1 MPYANRLTSV
11 FCQFSGIHTKR
22 LVIGSSSGKQ
32 PIGNSLSF
40 MFTRQDALDLDTNDP
55 LAKYRERFIFTDPEV
70 CYLDGN
76 SLGRL
81 PKSTVESINKFLIEG
96 WGARIVDGWAE
107 WIDKAET
114 TGDLIGRAALGAVAG
129 QTLAMDTT
137 SVNFYRLVRAAIT
150 ARPGRRTIITDEAN
164 FPTDRYIMQGI
175 AEELDLN
182 LVIIPN
188 ELLEHSTGE
197 SFSNEL
203 VTPEILNPHLTDDV
217 ALVTLSVV
225 AYRSGA
231 LHNIKELTDLA
242 RESGALMIWDASH
255 AVGAVDMQFDRD
267 GVDLAVGCTY
277 KYGNSGPGSPAWL
290 YVSKRI
296 QSELRMPIQGW
307 FAQRNQFLMG
317 SKFEQTEGM
326 RGFQIASPSIVG
338 LLCIDEGFGMIEE
351 ASISAIN
358 DKAAKGTAMMIE
370 LFDQWLDPLGFELV
384 TPRDSNLRGGHIS
397 IYHPDAAQI
406 ARGLRD
412 DMKVIPD
419 YRAPNSIRVAIS
431 PLATSYVEVFDGFER
446 IRDYTKSGKYKDL
459 DLSGIKVS

>member
-1 MPYANRLTSV
+1 
-11 FCQFSGIHTKR
+11 
-22 LVIGSSSGKQ
+22 
-32 PIGNSLSF
+32 
-40 MFTRQDALDLDTNDP
+40 MFTRQDALALDATDP
-55 LAKYRERFIFTDPEV
+55 LASFRNRFVVTDPEV

-96 WGARIVDGWAE
+96 WGTKIVDGWAE

-114 TGDLIGRAALGAVAG
+114 TGDLIGRSALGAATG

-137 SVNFYRLVRAAIT
+137 SVNFYRLVRAAIS
-150 ARPGRRTIITDEAN
+150 AKPRRRTIITDEAN

-175 AEELDLN
+175 AEELGLN
-182 LVIIPN
+182 LVVIPN
-188 ELLEHSTGE
+188 DLQEHVNGE
-197 SFSNEL
+197 TFSDEM
-203 VTPEILNPHLTDDV
+203 VTSEILKPYLNADV

-231 LHNIKELTDLA
+231 LHNIKELTDLV
-242 RESGALMIWDASH
+242 RDSGALMIWDASH

-296 QSELRMPIQGW
+296 QSELQMPIQGW

-317 SKFEQTEGM
+317 SKFEQIDGM
-326 RGFQIASPSIVG
+326 RGFQIASPSIIG
-338 LLCIDEGFGMIEE
+338 LLSIDEGFGMIEE
-351 ASISAIN
+351 ASISEIN
-358 DKAAKGTAMMIE
+358 AKASKGTDMMIE
-370 LFDQWLDPLGFELV
+370 LFDQWLAPLGYELI
-384 TPRDSNLRGGHIS
+384 TPRDSKLRGGHIT

-431 PLATSYVEVFDGFER
+431 PLATSYVEVFEGFER
-446 IRDYTKSGKYKDL
+446 IRNYTQSGKYQDL
-459 DLSGIKVS
+459 DLSNVKVS

>member
-1 MPYANRLTSV
+1 
-11 FCQFSGIHTKR
+11 
-22 LVIGSSSGKQ
+22 
-32 PIGNSLSF
+32 
-40 MFTRQDALDLDTNDP
+40 MFTRQDALDLDAKDP
-55 LAKYRERFIFTDPEV
+55 LASYRERFVFTDSEV

-81 PKSTVESINKFLIEG
+81 PKSTVETINKFLIEG
-96 WGARIVDGWAE
+96 WGTKIVDGWGE

-114 TGDLIGRAALGAVAG
+114 TGDLIGRAALGAAAG

-137 SVNFYRLVRAAIT
+137 SVNFYRLVRAAIS
-150 ARPGRRTIITDEAN
+150 ARPGRKTIITDEAN

-175 AEELDLN
+175 AEELGLN
-182 LVIIPN
+182 LVVIPN
-188 ELLEHSTGE
+188 DLQEHSTGE
-197 SFSNEL
+197 TFSDEL
-203 VTPEILNPHLTDDV
+203 VTPEILTPFLNDDV

-231 LHNIKELTDLA
+231 LHNIKELTDLVRA
-242 RESGALMIWDASH
+242 SGALMIWDASH
-255 AVGAVDMQFDRD
+255 AVGVVDMQFDRD

-296 QSELRMPIQGW
+296 QAELQMPIQGW

-317 SKFEQTEGM
+317 SKFEQAEGM
-326 RGFQIASPSIVG
+326 RGFQIASPSIIG
-338 LLCIDEGFGMIEE
+338 LLCIDEGFGMIEQATIKE
-351 ASISAIN
+351 INAKASW
-358 DKAAKGTAMMIE
+358 GTEMMIE
-370 LFDQWLDPLGFELV
+370 LFNQWLVPLGYELI
-384 TPRDSNLRGGHIS
+384 TPRDSKLRAGHIS

-419 YRAPNSIRVAIS
+419 YRAPNSIRLAIS
-431 PLATSYVEVFDGFER
+431 PLATSYAEVFDGFER
-446 IRDYTKSGKYKDL
+446 IRDYTKSGKYRDL
-459 DLSGIKVS
+459 DLSNVKVS

>member
-1 MPYANRLTSV
+1 
-11 FCQFSGIHTKR
+11 
-22 LVIGSSSGKQ
+22 
-32 PIGNSLSF
+32 
-40 MFTRQDALDLDTNDP
+40 MFTRQDALDLDAKDP
-55 LAKYRERFIFTDPEV
+55 LAKYRDLFVFTDPDV

-81 PKSTVESINKFLIEG
+81 PKSTVETINKFLIEG
-96 WGARIVDGWAE
+96 WGTKIVDGWGE

-114 TGDLIGRAALGAVAG
+114 TGDLIGRAALGAAAG

-137 SVNFYRLVRAAIT
+137 SVNFYRLVRAAIS
-150 ARPGRRTIITDEAN
+150 ARPGRKTIITDEAN

-175 AEELDLN
+175 AEELGLN
-182 LVIIPN
+182 LVVIPN
-188 ELLEHSTGE
+188 DLQEHSTGE
-197 SFSNEL
+197 TFSDEL
-203 VTPEILNPHLTDDV
+203 VTPEILKPYLNDDV
-217 ALVTLSVV
+217 ALVTISVV

-231 LHNIKELTDLA
+231 LHDIKELTDLVRA
-242 RESGALMIWDASH
+242 SGALMVWDASH

-296 QSELRMPIQGW
+296 QSELEMPIQGW

-317 SKFEQTEGM
+317 SKFDQIEGM
-326 RGFQIASPSIVG
+326 RGFQIASPSIIG

-351 ASISAIN
+351 ATIAQIN
-358 DKAAKGTAMMIE
+358 AKASKGTDMMIE
-370 LFDQWLDPLGFELV
+370 LFDQWLVPLGFELV
-384 TPRDSNLRGGHIS
+384 TPRDSKLRGGHIS

-419 YRAPNSIRVAIS
+419 YRAPNSIRLAIS
-431 PLATSYVEVFDGFER
+431 PLPTSYVEVFDGFER
-446 IRDYTKSGKYKDL
+446 IRDYTQSGKYKDL
-459 DLSGIKVS
+459 DLSSVKVS

>member
-1 MPYANRLTSV
+1 MLN
-11 FCQFSGIHTKR
+11 
-22 LVIGSSSGKQ
+22 
-32 PIGNSLSF
+32 
-40 MFTRQDALDLDTNDP
+40 RQDAIALDSSDP
-55 LAKYRERFIFTDPEV
+55 LARFKDRFVIQDPDV

-81 PKSTVESINKFLIEG
+81 PKATIESINDFLVNG
-96 WGARIVDGWAE
+96 WGAKMVDGWGE

-114 TGDLIGRAALGAVAG
+114 TGDLIGRAALGAAAG

-137 SVNFYRLVRAAIT
+137 SVNFYRAVRAAIN
-150 ARPGRRTIITDEAN
+150 ARLERRTIITDEAN

-175 AEELDLN
+175 ADELDLN

-188 ELLEHSTGE
+188 DLQEHNLGE
-197 SFSNEL
+197 AFSDEC
-203 VTPEILNPHLTDDV
+203 VTAEILKPYLNDDV

-231 LHNIKELTDLA
+231 LHNIKELTDLV
-242 RESGALMIWDASH
+242 RESGALMVWDASH

-277 KYGNSGPGSPAWL
+277 KYGNSGPGAPAWL
-290 YVSKRI
+290 YISKRI
-296 QSELRMPIQGW
+296 QNETKMPIQGW
-307 FAQRNQFLMG
+307 FSQRNQFLMG
-317 SKFEQTEGM
+317 STFDQIEGM
-326 RGFQIASPSIVG
+326 RGFQIASPSIIG
-338 LLCIDEGFGMIEE
+338 LLCIDSGFGMIEE
-351 ASISAIN
+351 ATIKAIN
-358 DKAAKGTAMMIE
+358 EKASKGTDMMIE
-370 LFDQWLDPLGFELV
+370 LLDEWLTPLGYELI
-384 TPRDSNLRGGHIS
+384 TPRDPKLRGGHIS

-419 YRAPNSIRVAIS
+419 YRAPNCIRLAIS
-431 PLATSYVEVFDGFER
+431 PLATSYVEVFEGFER

-459 DLSGIKVS
+459 DLSNVKVS

>member
-1 MPYANRLTSV
+1 
-11 FCQFSGIHTKR
+11 
-22 LVIGSSSGKQ
+22 
-32 PIGNSLSF
+32 
-40 MFTRQDALDLDTNDP
+40 MFTRQDALDLDAKDP
-55 LAKYRERFIFTDPEV
+55 LAKYRDLFVFTDPDV

-81 PKSTVESINKFLIEG
+81 PKSTVETINKFLIEG
-96 WGARIVDGWAE
+96 WGTKIVDGWGE

-114 TGDLIGRAALGAVAG
+114 TGDLIGRAALGAAAG

-137 SVNFYRLVRAAIT
+137 SVNFYRLVRAAIS
-150 ARPGRRTIITDEAN
+150 ARPGRKTIITDEAN

-175 AEELDLN
+175 AEELGLN
-182 LVIIPN
+182 LVVIPN
-188 ELLEHSTGE
+188 DLQEHSTGE
-197 SFSNEL
+197 TFSDEL
-203 VTPEILNPHLTDDV
+203 VTPEILKPYLNDDV
-217 ALVTLSVV
+217 ALVTISVV

-231 LHNIKELTDLA
+231 LHDIKELTDLVRA
-242 RESGALMIWDASH
+242 SGALMVWDASH
-255 AVGAVDMQFDRD
+255 AVGAIDMQFDRD

-296 QSELRMPIQGW
+296 QSELEMPIQGW

-317 SKFEQTEGM
+317 SKFDQIEGM
-326 RGFQIASPSIVG
+326 RGFQIASPSIIG

-351 ASISAIN
+351 ATIGQIN
-358 DKAAKGTAMMIE
+358 AKASKGTDMMIE
-370 LFDQWLDPLGFELV
+370 LFDQWLVPLGFELV
-384 TPRDSNLRGGHIS
+384 TPRDSKLRGGHIS

-419 YRAPNSIRVAIS
+419 YRAPNSIRLAIS
-431 PLATSYVEVFDGFER
+431 PLPTSYVEVFDGFER
-446 IRDYTKSGKYKDL
+446 IRDYTQSGKYKDL
-459 DLSGIKVS
+459 DLSSVKVS

>member
-1 MPYANRLTSV
+1 
-11 FCQFSGIHTKR
+11 
-22 LVIGSSSGKQ
+22 
-32 PIGNSLSF
+32 
-40 MFTRQDALDLDTNDP
+40 MFTRQDALDLDAKDP
-55 LAKYRERFIFTDPEV
+55 LAKYRELFVFTDPDV

-81 PKSTVESINKFLIEG
+81 PKSTVETINKFLIED
-96 WGARIVDGWAE
+96 WGTKIVDGWGE

-114 TGDLIGRAALGAVAG
+114 TGDLIGRAALGAAAG

-137 SVNFYRLVRAAIT
+137 SVNFYRLVRAAIS
-150 ARPGRRTIITDEAN
+150 ARPGRKTIITDEAN

-175 AEELDLN
+175 AEELGLN
-182 LVIIPN
+182 LVVIPN
-188 ELLEHSTGE
+188 DLQEHSTGE
-197 SFSNEL
+197 TFSDEL
-203 VTPEILNPHLTDDV
+203 VTPEILKPYLSDDV
-217 ALVTLSVV
+217 ALVTISVV

-231 LHNIKELTDLA
+231 LHNIKELTDLVRA
-242 RESGALMIWDASH
+242 SGALMVWDASH

-296 QSELRMPIQGW
+296 QSELQMPIQGW

-317 SKFEQTEGM
+317 SKFDQIEGM
-326 RGFQIASPSIVG
+326 RGFQIASPSIIG
-338 LLCIDEGFGMIEE
+338 LLCIDEGFGMIEDATIAQINAK
-351 ASISAIN
+351 AS
-358 DKAAKGTAMMIE
+358 KGTGMMIE
-370 LFDQWLDPLGFELV
+370 LFDQWLVPLGFELV
-384 TPRDSNLRGGHIS
+384 TPRDSKLRGGHIS

-419 YRAPNSIRVAIS
+419 YRAPNSIRLAIS
-431 PLATSYVEVFDGFER
+431 PLPTSYVEVFDGFER
-446 IRDYTKSGKYKDL
+446 IRDYTQSGKYKDL
-459 DLSGIKVS
+459 DLSSVKVS

>member
-1 MPYANRLTSV
+1 
-11 FCQFSGIHTKR
+11 
-22 LVIGSSSGKQ
+22 
-32 PIGNSLSF
+32 
-40 MFTRQDALDLDTNDP
+40 MFTRQDALDLDAKDP
-55 LAKYRERFIFTDPEV
+55 LAKYRDSFVFTDPDV

-81 PKSTVESINKFLIEG
+81 PKSTVETINKFLIEG
-96 WGARIVDGWAE
+96 WGTKIVDGWGE

-114 TGDLIGRAALGAVAG
+114 TGDLIGRAALGAAAG

-137 SVNFYRLVRAAIT
+137 SVNFYRLVRAAIS
-150 ARPGRRTIITDEAN
+150 ARPGRKTIITDEAN

-175 AEELDLN
+175 AEERGLN
-182 LVIIPN
+182 LVVIPN
-188 ELLEHSTGE
+188 DLQEHSTGE
-197 SFSNEL
+197 TFSDEL
-203 VTPEILNPHLTDDV
+203 VTPEILKPYLNDDV
-217 ALVTLSVV
+217 ALVTISVV

-231 LHNIKELTDLA
+231 LHNIKELTDLVRA
-242 RESGALMIWDASH
+242 SGALTVWDASH

-296 QSELRMPIQGW
+296 QSELEMPIQGW

-317 SKFEQTEGM
+317 SKFDQIEGM
-326 RGFQIASPSIVG
+326 RGFQIASPSIIG
-338 LLCIDEGFGMIEE
+338 LLCIDEGFGMIEDATIAQINAK
-351 ASISAIN
+351 AS
-358 DKAAKGTAMMIE
+358 KGTDMMIE
-370 LFDQWLDPLGFELV
+370 LFDQWLVPLGFELV
-384 TPRDSNLRGGHIS
+384 TPRDSKLRGGHIS

-431 PLATSYVEVFDGFER
+431 PLPTSYVEVFDGFER

-459 DLSGIKVS
+459 DLSSVKVS

>member
-1 MPYANRLTSV
+1 
-11 FCQFSGIHTKR
+11 
-22 LVIGSSSGKQ
+22 
-32 PIGNSLSF
+32 
-40 MFTRQDALDLDTNDP
+40 MFTRQDALALDATDP
-55 LAKYRERFIFTDPEV
+55 LASFRNRFVVTDPEV

-96 WGARIVDGWAE
+96 WGTKIVDGWAE

-114 TGDLIGRAALGAVAG
+114 TGDLIGRAALGAAAG

-137 SVNFYRLVRAAIT
+137 SVNFYRLVRAAIS
-150 ARPGRRTIITDEAN
+150 ARPDRRTIITDEAN

-175 AEELDLN
+175 AEELGLN
-182 LVIIPN
+182 LVVIPN
-188 ELLEHSTGE
+188 ELTEHEVGSP
-197 SFSNEL
+197 FSDER
-203 VTPEILNPHLTDDV
+203 VTPEILQPYLSDDV

-231 LHNIKELTDLA
+231 LHNIKELTDLV
-242 RESGALMIWDASH
+242 RDSGALMIWDASH

-290 YVSKRI
+290 YVSKGI
-296 QSELRMPIQGW
+296 QSELQMPIQGW

-317 SKFEQTEGM
+317 SKFEQIEGM
-326 RGFQIASPSIVG
+326 RGFQIASPSIIG
-338 LLCIDEGFGMIEE
+338 LLSIDEGFGMIEE
-351 ASISAIN
+351 ASISEIN
-358 DKAAKGTAMMIE
+358 AKASKGTDMMIE
-370 LFDQWLDPLGFELV
+370 LFDQWLAPLGYQLI
-384 TPRDSNLRGGHIS
+384 TPRDSKLRGGHIT
-397 IYHPDAAQI
+397 IYHPEAAQI

-446 IRDYTKSGKYKDL
+446 IRDYTQSGKYQDL
-459 DLSGIKVS
+459 DLSNVKVS

>member
-1 MPYANRLTSV
+1 
-11 FCQFSGIHTKR
+11 
-22 LVIGSSSGKQ
+22 
-32 PIGNSLSF
+32 
-40 MFTRQDALDLDTNDP
+40 MFTRQAALDLDANDP
-55 LAKYRERFIFTDPEV
+55 LAKYRDRFVFTDPEV

-81 PKSTVESINKFLIEG
+81 PKSTVESINKFLVEG
-96 WGARIVDGWAE
+96 WGTKVVDGWGE

-114 TGDLIGRAALGAVAG
+114 TGDLIGRAALGAAAG

-137 SVNFYRLVRAAIT
+137 SVNFYRLVRAAIS
-150 ARPGRRTIITDEAN
+150 ARPGRKTIITDEAN

-182 LVIIPN
+182 LIVIPN
-188 ELLEHSTGE
+188 DLQEHSNGE

-203 VTPEILNPHLTDDV
+203 VTPEILKPYLNDDV
-217 ALVTLSVV
+217 ALVTISVV

-231 LHNIKELTDLA
+231 LHNIKELTDLV
-242 RESGALMIWDASH
+242 RSHGALMVWDASH

-296 QSELRMPIQGW
+296 QSELQMPIQGW

-317 SKFEQTEGM
+317 SQFDQVEGM
-326 RGFQIASPSIVG
+326 RGFQIASPSIIG

-351 ASISAIN
+351 ASIKQIN
-358 DKAAKGTAMMIE
+358 AKASKGTDLMIE
-370 LFDQWLDPLGFELV
+370 LFDQWLAPLGYELV
-384 TPRDSNLRGGHIS
+384 TPRDSRRRGGHIT

-446 IRDYTKSGKYKDL
+446 IRDYTKSRKYKEL
-459 DLSGIKVS
+459 DLSHVKVS

>member
-1 MPYANRLTSV
+1 M
-11 FCQFSGIHTKR
+11 FS
-22 LVIGSSSGKQ
+22 
-32 PIGNSLSF
+32 
-40 MFTRQDALDLDTNDP
+40 RQDALDLDAKDP
-55 LAKYRERFIFTDPEV
+55 LAKYRELFVFTDPDV

-81 PKSTVESINKFLIEG
+81 PKSTVETINKFLIED
-96 WGARIVDGWAE
+96 WGTKIVDGWGE

-114 TGDLIGRAALGAVAG
+114 TGDLIGRAALGAAAG

-137 SVNFYRLVRAAIT
+137 SVNFYRLVRAAIS
-150 ARPGRRTIITDEAN
+150 ARPGRKTIITDEAN

-175 AEELDLN
+175 AEELGLN
-182 LVIIPN
+182 LVVIPN
-188 ELLEHSTGE
+188 DLQEHSTGE
-197 SFSNEL
+197 TFSDEL
-203 VTPEILNPHLTDDV
+203 VTPEILKPYLSDDV
-217 ALVTLSVV
+217 ALVTISVV

-231 LHNIKELTDLA
+231 LHNIKELTDLV
-242 RESGALMIWDASH
+242 RTSGALMVWDASH

-296 QSELRMPIQGW
+296 QSELQMPIQGW

-317 SKFEQTEGM
+317 SKFDQIEGM
-326 RGFQIASPSIVG
+326 RGFQIASPSIIG
-338 LLCIDEGFGMIEE
+338 LLCIDEGFGMIEDATIAQINAK
-351 ASISAIN
+351 AS
-358 DKAAKGTAMMIE
+358 KGTDMMIE
-370 LFDQWLDPLGFELV
+370 LFDQWLVPLGFELV
-384 TPRDSNLRGGHIS
+384 TPRDSKLRGGHIS

-419 YRAPNSIRVAIS
+419 YRAPNSIRLAIS
-431 PLATSYVEVFDGFER
+431 PLPTSYVEVFDGFER
-446 IRDYTKSGKYKDL
+446 IRDYTQSGKYKDL
-459 DLSGIKVS
+459 DLSSVKVS

>member
-1 MPYANRLTSV
+1 
-11 FCQFSGIHTKR
+11 
-22 LVIGSSSGKQ
+22 
-32 PIGNSLSF
+32 
-40 MFTRQDALDLDTNDP
+40 MFTRQDALDLDAKDP
-55 LAKYRERFIFTDPEV
+55 LASYRDKFVFTDSEV

-81 PKSTVESINKFLIEG
+81 PKSTVESINKFLFEG
-96 WGARIVDGWAE
+96 WGTKIVDGWAE

-114 TGDLIGRAALGAVAG
+114 TGDLIGRAALGAAAG

-137 SVNFYRLVRAAIT
+137 SVNFYRLVRAAIS
-150 ARPGRRTIITDEAN
+150 ARPDRRTIITDEAN

-175 AEELDLN
+175 AEELGLN
-182 LVIIPN
+182 LVVVPN
-188 ELLEHSTGE
+188 DLQEHVSGE
-197 SFSNEL
+197 TFSDEM
-203 VTPEILNPHLTDDV
+203 VTSEILRPYLNADV

-231 LHNIKELTDLA
+231 LHNIKELTDLV
-242 RESGALMIWDASH
+242 RDSGALMIWDASH

-296 QSELRMPIQGW
+296 QSELQMPIQGW

-317 SKFEQTEGM
+317 SKFEQIEGM
-326 RGFQIASPSIVG
+326 RGFQIASPSIIG
-338 LLCIDEGFGMIEE
+338 LLSIDEGFGMIEE
-351 ASISAIN
+351 ASISEIN
-358 DKAAKGTAMMIE
+358 AKASKGTDMMIE
-370 LFDQWLDPLGFELV
+370 LFDQWLAPLGYELI
-384 TPRDSNLRGGHIS
+384 TPRDFKLRGGHIT

-431 PLATSYVEVFDGFER
+431 PLATSYIEVFDGFER
-446 IRDYTKSGKYKDL
+446 IRDYTQSGKYQDL
-459 DLSGIKVS
+459 DLSNVKVS

>member
-1 MPYANRLTSV
+1 M
-11 FCQFSGIHTKR
+11 FS
-22 LVIGSSSGKQ
+22 
-32 PIGNSLSF
+32 
-40 MFTRQDALDLDTNDP
+40 RQDALDLDAKDP
-55 LAKYRERFIFTDPEV
+55 LAKYRELFVFTDPDV

-81 PKSTVESINKFLIEG
+81 PKSTVETINKFLIEG
-96 WGARIVDGWAE
+96 WGTKIVDGWGE

-114 TGDLIGRAALGAVAG
+114 TGDLIGRAALGAAAG

-137 SVNFYRLVRAAIT
+137 SVNFYRLVRAAIS
-150 ARPGRRTIITDEAN
+150 ARPGRKTIITDEAN

-175 AEELDLN
+175 AEELGLN
-182 LVIIPN
+182 LVVIPN
-188 ELLEHSTGE
+188 DLQEHSTGE
-197 SFSNEL
+197 TFSDEL
-203 VTPEILNPHLTDDV
+203 VTPEILKPYLNDDV
-217 ALVTLSVV
+217 ALVTISVV

-231 LHNIKELTDLA
+231 LHNIKELTDLVSA
-242 RESGALMIWDASH
+242 SGALMVWDASH

-296 QSELRMPIQGW
+296 QSELQMPIQGW

-317 SKFEQTEGM
+317 SKFDQIEGM
-326 RGFQIASPSIVG
+326 RGFQIASPSIIG
-338 LLCIDEGFGMIEE
+338 LLCIDEGFGMIEDATIAQINAK
-351 ASISAIN
+351 AS
-358 DKAAKGTAMMIE
+358 KGTGMMIE
-370 LFDQWLDPLGFELV
+370 LFDQWLVPLGYELV
-384 TPRDSNLRGGHIS
+384 TPRDSKLHGGHIS

-431 PLATSYVEVFDGFER
+431 PLPTSYVEVFDGFER
-446 IRDYTKSGKYKDL
+446 IRDYTQSGKYKDL
-459 DLSGIKVS
+459 DLSSVKVS

>member
-1 MPYANRLTSV
+1 M
-11 FCQFSGIHTKR
+11 FS
-22 LVIGSSSGKQ
+22 
-32 PIGNSLSF
+32 
-40 MFTRQDALDLDTNDP
+40 RQDALDLDAKDP
-55 LAKYRERFIFTDPEV
+55 LAKYRELFVFTDPDV

-81 PKSTVESINKFLIEG
+81 PKSTVETINKFLIEG
-96 WGARIVDGWAE
+96 WGTKIVDGWGE

-114 TGDLIGRAALGAVAG
+114 TGDLIGRAALGAAAG

-137 SVNFYRLVRAAIT
+137 SVNFYRLVRAAIS
-150 ARPGRRTIITDEAN
+150 ARPGRKTIITDEAN

-175 AEELDLN
+175 AEELGLN
-182 LVIIPN
+182 LVVSPN
-188 ELLEHSTGE
+188 DLQEHSTGE
-197 SFSNEL
+197 TFSDEL
-203 VTPEILNPHLTDDV
+203 VTPEILKPYLNDDV
-217 ALVTLSVV
+217 ALVTISVV

-231 LHNIKELTDLA
+231 LHNIKELTDLVRA
-242 RESGALMIWDASH
+242 SGALMVWDASH

-296 QSELRMPIQGW
+296 QSELQMPIQGW

-317 SKFEQTEGM
+317 SKFDQIEGM
-326 RGFQIASPSIVG
+326 RGFQIASPSIIG
-338 LLCIDEGFGMIEE
+338 LLCIDEGFGMIEDATIAQINAK
-351 ASISAIN
+351 AS
-358 DKAAKGTAMMIE
+358 KGTDMMIE
-370 LFDQWLDPLGFELV
+370 LFDQWLVPLGFELV
-384 TPRDSNLRGGHIS
+384 TPRDSKLRGGHIS

-419 YRAPNSIRVAIS
+419 YRAPNSIRLAIS
-431 PLATSYVEVFDGFER
+431 PLPTSYVEVFDGFER
-446 IRDYTKSGKYKDL
+446 IRNYTQFGKYKDL
-459 DLSGIKVS
+459 DLSSVKVS

>member
-1 MPYANRLTSV
+1 ML
-11 FCQFSGIHTKR
+11 
-22 LVIGSSSGKQ
+22 
-32 PIGNSLSF
+32 
-40 MFTRQDALDLDTNDP
+40 TRQDALDLDVKDP
-55 LAKYRERFIFTDPEV
+55 LAKFRDRFVLTDPDV

-81 PKSTVESINKFLIEG
+81 PKATVETINKFLIEG
-96 WGARIVDGWAE
+96 WGTKIVDGWGE

-114 TGDLIGRAALGAVAG
+114 TGDLIGRTALGAAAG

-137 SVNFYRLVRAAIT
+137 SVNFYRLVRAAIS
-150 ARPGRRTIITDEAN
+150 ARPGRKTIITDEAN

-182 LVIIPN
+182 LVVIPN
-188 ELLEHSTGE
+188 DLKEHSTGE
-197 SFSNEL
+197 TFSDEL
-203 VTPEILNPHLTDDV
+203 VTPEILKPYLNDDV
-217 ALVTLSVV
+217 ALVTISVV

-231 LHNIKELTDLA
+231 LHNIKVLTDLVRA
-242 RESGALMIWDASH
+242 SGALMVWDASH

-296 QSELRMPIQGW
+296 QSELQMPIQGW

-317 SKFEQTEGM
+317 SKFDQIEGM
-326 RGFQIASPSIVG
+326 RGFQIASPSIIG
-338 LLCIDEGFGMIEE
+338 LLCIDEGFGMIEDATIAQINAK
-351 ASISAIN
+351 AS
-358 DKAAKGTAMMIE
+358 KGTEMMIE
-370 LFDQWLDPLGFELV
+370 LFDQWLVSLGYELV
-384 TPRDSNLRGGHIS
+384 TPRDSERRGGHIS

-419 YRAPNSIRVAIS
+419 YRSPNSIRLAIS
-431 PLATSYVEVFDGFER
+431 PLPTSYVEVFDGFER

-459 DLSGIKVS
+459 DISKVKVS

>member
-1 MPYANRLTSV
+1 ML
-11 FCQFSGIHTKR
+11 
-22 LVIGSSSGKQ
+22 
-32 PIGNSLSF
+32 
-40 MFTRQDALDLDTNDP
+40 TRQAALDLDANEP
-55 LAKYRERFIFTDPEV
+55 LAKYRDRFVFTDPEV

-81 PKSTVESINKFLIEG
+81 PKATVETINKFLIEG
-96 WGARIVDGWAE
+96 WGTKIVDGWGE

-114 TGDLIGRAALGAVAG
+114 TGDLIGRSALGAAAG

-137 SVNFYRLVRAAIT
+137 SVNFYRLVRAAIS
-150 ARPGRRTIITDEAN
+150 ARPGRKTIITDEAN

-182 LVIIPN
+182 LVVIPN
-188 ELLEHSTGE
+188 DLKEHSTGE
-197 SFSNEL
+197 TFSDEL
-203 VTPEILNPHLTDDV
+203 VTPEILNPYLNDDV

-231 LHNIKELTDLA
+231 LHNIKELTDLV
-242 RESGALMIWDASH
+242 RTSGALMVWDASH

-296 QSELRMPIQGW
+296 QSELQMPIQGW

-317 SKFEQTEGM
+317 SKFDQIEGM
-326 RGFQIASPSIVG
+326 RGFQIASPSIIG
-338 LLCIDEGFGMIEE
+338 LLCIDEGFGMIEDATIAQINAK
-351 ASISAIN
+351 AS
-358 DKAAKGTAMMIE
+358 KGTDMMIE
-370 LFDQWLDPLGFELV
+370 LFDQWLVPLGYELV
-384 TPRDSNLRGGHIS
+384 TPRDSKLRGGHIS
-397 IYHPDAAQI
+397 IYHPEAAQI

-419 YRAPNSIRVAIS
+419 YRAPNSIRLAIS
-431 PLATSYVEVFDGFER
+431 PLPTSYVEVFDGFER
-446 IRDYTKSGKYKDL
+446 IRNYTKSGKYQGL
-459 DLSGIKVS
+459 DLRNVKVS

>member
-1 MPYANRLTSV
+1 
-11 FCQFSGIHTKR
+11 
-22 LVIGSSSGKQ
+22 
-32 PIGNSLSF
+32 
-40 MFTRQDALDLDTNDP
+40 MFTRQDALDLDANDP
-55 LAKYRERFIFTDPEV
+55 LAKYRDLFVFTDPEV

-81 PKSTVESINKFLIEG
+81 PKSTVETINKFLIEG
-96 WGARIVDGWAE
+96 WGTKIVDGWGE

-114 TGDLIGRAALGAVAG
+114 TGDLIGRSALGAAAG

-137 SVNFYRLVRAAIT
+137 SVNFYRLVRAAIS
-150 ARPGRRTIITDEAN
+150 ARPGRKTIITDEAN

-175 AEELDLN
+175 AEELGLN
-182 LVIIPN
+182 LVVIPN
-188 ELLEHSTGE
+188 DLKEHSTGE
-197 SFSNEL
+197 TFSDEL
-203 VTPEILNPHLTDDV
+203 VTPEILAPYLNDDV

-231 LHNIKELTDLA
+231 LHNIKKLTDLVRA
-242 RESGALMIWDASH
+242 SGALMVWDASH
-255 AVGAVDMQFDRD
+255 AIGAVDMQFDRD

-296 QSELRMPIQGW
+296 QSDLQMPIHGW

-317 SKFEQTEGM
+317 SKFDQVEGM
-326 RGFQIASPSIVG
+326 RGFQIASPSIIG
-338 LLCIDEGFGMIEE
+338 LLCIDEGFRMIEDATIAQVNTK
-351 ASISAIN
+351 AS
-358 DKAAKGTAMMIE
+358 KGTDMMIQ
-370 LFDQWLDPLGFELV
+370 LFDQWLVPLGYELV
-384 TPRDSNLRGGHIS
+384 TPRDSKLRGGHIS

-419 YRAPNSIRVAIS
+419 YRAPNSIRLAIS
-431 PLATSYVEVFDGFER
+431 PLPTSYVEVFDGFER
-446 IRDYTKSGKYKDL
+446 IRDYTQSEKYKDL
-459 DLSGIKVS
+459 DLSKVKVS

>member
-1 MPYANRLTSV
+1 
-11 FCQFSGIHTKR
+11 
-22 LVIGSSSGKQ
+22 
-32 PIGNSLSF
+32 
-40 MFTRQDALDLDTNDP
+40 MFTRQDALALDATDP
-55 LAKYRERFIFTDPEV
+55 LASFRNRFVVTDPDV

-96 WGARIVDGWAE
+96 WGTKIVDGWAE

-114 TGDLIGRAALGAVAG
+114 TGDLIGRSALGAATG

-137 SVNFYRLVRAAIT
+137 SVNFYRLVRAAIS
-150 ARPGRRTIITDEAN
+150 AKPRRRTIITDEAN

-175 AEELDLN
+175 AEELGLN

-188 ELLEHSTGE
+188 DLQEHVNGE
-197 SFSNEL
+197 TFSDEM
-203 VTPEILNPHLTDDV
+203 VTSEILKPHLNADV

-231 LHNIKELTDLA
+231 LHNIKELTDLV
-242 RESGALMIWDASH
+242 RDSGALMIWDASH

-296 QSELRMPIQGW
+296 QSELQMPIQGW

-317 SKFEQTEGM
+317 SKFEQIEGM
-326 RGFQIASPSIVG
+326 RGFQIASPSIIG
-338 LLCIDEGFGMIEE
+338 LLSIDEGFGMIEE
-351 ASISAIN
+351 ASISEIN
-358 DKAAKGTAMMIE
+358 AKASKGTDMMIE
-370 LFDQWLDPLGFELV
+370 LFDQWLAPLGFKLI
-384 TPRDSNLRGGHIS
+384 TPRDSKLRGGHIT

-419 YRAPNSIRVAIS
+419 HRAPNSIRVAIS
-431 PLATSYVEVFDGFER
+431 PLATSYIEVFEGFER
-446 IRDYTKSGKYKDL
+446 IRDYTQSGKFQEL
-459 DLSGIKVS
+459 DLSNVKVS

>member
-1 MPYANRLTSV
+1 
-11 FCQFSGIHTKR
+11 
-22 LVIGSSSGKQ
+22 
-32 PIGNSLSF
+32 
-40 MFTRQDALDLDTNDP
+40 MFTRQDALDLDAKDP
-55 LAKYRERFIFTDPEV
+55 LAKYRELFVFTDPDV

-81 PKSTVESINKFLIEG
+81 PKATVETINKFLIEG
-96 WGARIVDGWAE
+96 WGTKIVDGWGE

-114 TGDLIGRAALGAVAG
+114 TGDLIGRSALGAAAG

-137 SVNFYRLVRAAIT
+137 SVNFYRLARAAIS
-150 ARPGRRTIITDEAN
+150 ARPGRNTIITDEAN

-175 AEELDLN
+175 AEELGLN
-182 LVIIPN
+182 LVVIPN
-188 ELLEHSTGE
+188 DLKEHSTGE
-197 SFSNEL
+197 TFSNEL
-203 VTPEILNPHLTDDV
+203 VTPEILKPYLNDDV

-231 LHNIKELTDLA
+231 LHNIKELTDLVRA
-242 RESGALMIWDASH
+242 SGALLVWDASH
-255 AVGAVDMQFDRD
+255 AVGAVDMQFDRY

-296 QSELRMPIQGW
+296 QSELQMPIQGW

-317 SKFEQTEGM
+317 SKFDQIEGM
-326 RGFQIASPSIVG
+326 RGFQIASPSIIG
-338 LLCIDEGFGMIEE
+338 LLCIDEGFGMIEDATIAQINAK
-351 ASISAIN
+351 AS
-358 DKAAKGTAMMIE
+358 KGTDMMIE
-370 LFDQWLDPLGFELV
+370 LFDQWLVPLGYELV
-384 TPRDSNLRGGHIS
+384 TPRDSKLRGGHIS

-419 YRAPNSIRVAIS
+419 YRAPNSIRLAIS
-431 PLATSYVEVFDGFER
+431 PLPTSYVEVFDGFER
-446 IRDYTKSGKYKDL
+446 IRDYTQSGKYKDL
-459 DLSGIKVS
+459 DLSSVKVS

>member
-1 MPYANRLTSV
+1 
-11 FCQFSGIHTKR
+11 
-22 LVIGSSSGKQ
+22 
-32 PIGNSLSF
+32 
-40 MFTRQDALDLDTNDP
+40 MFTRQDALDLDAKDP
-55 LAKYRERFIFTDPEV
+55 LAKYRDSFVFTDPDV

-81 PKSTVESINKFLIEG
+81 PKSTVETINKFLIEG
-96 WGARIVDGWAE
+96 WGTKIVDGWGE

-114 TGDLIGRAALGAVAG
+114 TGDLIGRSALGAAAG

-137 SVNFYRLVRAAIT
+137 SVNFYRLVRAAIS
-150 ARPGRRTIITDEAN
+150 ARPGRKTIITDEAN

-175 AEELDLN
+175 AEELGLN
-182 LVIIPN
+182 LVVIPN
-188 ELLEHSTGE
+188 DLQEHSTGE
-197 SFSNEL
+197 TFSDEL
-203 VTPEILNPHLTDDV
+203 VTPEILKPYLNDDV
-217 ALVTLSVV
+217 ALVTISVV

-231 LHNIKELTDLA
+231 LHNIKELTDLVRA
-242 RESGALMIWDASH
+242 SGALMVWDASH

-296 QSELRMPIQGW
+296 QSELEMPIQGW

-317 SKFEQTEGM
+317 SKFDQIEGM
-326 RGFQIASPSIVG
+326 RGFQIASPSIIG
-338 LLCIDEGFGMIEE
+338 LLCIDEGFGMIEDATIAQINAK
-351 ASISAIN
+351 AS
-358 DKAAKGTAMMIE
+358 KGTDMMIE
-370 LFDQWLDPLGFELV
+370 LFDQWLVPLGFELV
-384 TPRDSNLRGGHIS
+384 TPRDSKLRGGHIS

-419 YRAPNSIRVAIS
+419 YRAPNSIRLAIS
-431 PLATSYVEVFDGFER
+431 PLPTSYVEVFDGFER
-446 IRDYTKSGKYKDL
+446 IRDYTQSGKYKDL
-459 DLSGIKVS
+459 DLSSVKVS

>member
-1 MPYANRLTSV
+1 
-11 FCQFSGIHTKR
+11 
-22 LVIGSSSGKQ
+22 
-32 PIGNSLSF
+32 
-40 MFTRQDALDLDTNDP
+40 MFTRQDALDLDAKDP
-55 LAKYRERFIFTDPEV
+55 LAKYRDLFVFTDPKV

-81 PKSTVESINKFLIEG
+81 PKSTVETINKFLIEG
-96 WGARIVDGWAE
+96 WGTKIVDGWGE

-114 TGDLIGRAALGAVAG
+114 TGDLIGRAALGAAAG

-137 SVNFYRLVRAAIT
+137 SVNFYRLVRAAIS
-150 ARPGRRTIITDEAN
+150 ARPGRKTIITDEAN

-175 AEELDLN
+175 ADELGLN
-182 LVIIPN
+182 LVVIPN
-188 ELLEHSTGE
+188 DLQEHSTGE
-197 SFSNEL
+197 TFSDEL
-203 VTPEILNPHLTDDV
+203 VTPEILKPYLNDDV
-217 ALVTLSVV
+217 ALVTISVV

-231 LHNIKELTDLA
+231 LHNIKELTDLVRA
-242 RESGALMIWDASH
+242 SGALLVWDASH

-296 QSELRMPIQGW
+296 QSELQMPIQGW

-317 SKFEQTEGM
+317 SKFDQIEGM
-326 RGFQIASPSIVG
+326 RGFQIASPSIIG
-338 LLCIDEGFGMIEE
+338 LLCIDEGFGMIEDATIAQINAK
-351 ASISAIN
+351 AS
-358 DKAAKGTAMMIE
+358 KGTDMMIE
-370 LFDQWLDPLGFELV
+370 LFDQWLVPLGYELV
-384 TPRDSNLRGGHIS
+384 TPRDSKLRGGHIS

-431 PLATSYVEVFDGFER
+431 PLPTSYVEVFDGFER
-446 IRDYTKSGKYKDL
+446 IRDYTQSGKYQEL
-459 DLSGIKVS
+459 DLSNVKVS

>member
-1 MPYANRLTSV
+1 
-11 FCQFSGIHTKR
+11 
-22 LVIGSSSGKQ
+22 
-32 PIGNSLSF
+32 
-40 MFTRQDALDLDTNDP
+40 MFTRQAALDLDANDP
-55 LAKYRERFIFTDPEV
+55 LAKYRNLFVFTDPEV

-81 PKSTVESINKFLIEG
+81 PKATVKTINNFLIEG
-96 WGARIVDGWAE
+96 WGTKIVDGWGE

-114 TGDLIGRAALGAVAG
+114 TGDLIGRAALGAAAG

-137 SVNFYRLVRAAIT
+137 SVNFYRLVRAAIS
-150 ARPGRRTIITDEAN
+150 ARPGRKTIITDEAN

-175 AEELDLN
+175 ADELGLN
-182 LVIIPN
+182 LVVIPN
-188 ELLEHSTGE
+188 DLQEHSTGE
-197 SFSNEL
+197 IFSDEL
-203 VTPEILNPHLTDDV
+203 VTTEILKPYLNDDV

-231 LHNIKELTDLA
+231 LHNIKELTDLTRA
-242 RESGALMIWDASH
+242 CGALMVWDASH
-255 AVGAVDMQFDRD
+255 AVGAIDMQFDRD

-296 QSELRMPIQGW
+296 QSEIQMPIQGW

-317 SKFEQTEGM
+317 SQFDQIEGM
-326 RGFQIASPSIVG
+326 RGFQIASPSIIG

-351 ASISAIN
+351 ASIRQIN
-358 DKAAKGTAMMIE
+358 EKASKGTDMMIE
-370 LFDQWLDPLGFELV
+370 LFDQWLEPLGYELV
-384 TPRDSNLRGGHIS
+384 TPRDSTLRGGHIS

-431 PLATSYVEVFDGFER
+431 PLATSYTEVFDGFER
-446 IRDYTKSGKYKDL
+446 IRDYTKSGKHKGVDL
-459 DLSGIKVS
+459 RNVNVS